1 VFSWREPEVLKC
13 TFTKTQGSI
22 SIHDIHLHMASGWQL
37 FADTMKFWLLFSSF
51 VRQGKKKRTSRSY
64 LCGEFRFSESPV
76 QIQNWTIIYHGTEHF
91 VSHHFSS
98 LETTHYAFSSSAFA
112 QLQRLTFFTRW
123 CVEPSPKHIYTAE
136 ILNIPPRASKWKF
149 EPCDRASILD
159 YICVLRFVSGNLC
172 QQLSVTTKRCN
183 CFRGNRSWENAG
195 LLLGSL

>member
-1 VFSWREPEVLKC
+1 MIYIC
-13 TFTKTQGSI
+13 TWHRAATFCRHHEILTSLFIFCKARGKKELQDPIFVVNSDFQNHPFKSRTE
-22 SIHDIHLHMASGWQL
+22 QL
-37 FADTMKFWLLFSSF
+37 FTMAQSTSC
-51 VRQGKKKRTSRSY
+51 RTTF
-64 LCGEFRFSESPV
+64 L
-76 QIQNWTIIYHGTEHF
+76 H
-91 VSHHFSS
+91 
-98 LETTHYAFSSSAFA
+98 LTTHYAFSSSAFA
-112 QLQRLTFFTRW
+112 QLRLTFFTRR

-172 QQLSVTTKRCN
+172 QQFSVTTKRCN